1 MFLYAYQCISLIIL
15 LQPMLLDI
23 CLIIKQVLVI
33 NILASDINS
42 SIKIVILV
50 STVIASNDQRVL
62 WEPNELFIRSSDV
75 NHVSFDIKT

>member
-1 MFLYAYQCISLIIL
+1 
-15 LQPMLLDI
+15 MLLDI